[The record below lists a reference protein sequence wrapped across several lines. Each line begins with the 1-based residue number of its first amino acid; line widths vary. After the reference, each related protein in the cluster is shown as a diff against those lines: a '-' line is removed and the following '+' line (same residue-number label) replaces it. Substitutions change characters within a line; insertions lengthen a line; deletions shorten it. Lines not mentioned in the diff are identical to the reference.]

1 MLKPAILFEQALQ
14 QKNMENWHNQDD
26 IYYSD
31 YNYKIKISEDTW
43 EQHQFVSL
51 DKKSDIIGYITYKI
65 DRVSM
70 SINSFGI
77 ISYDKGNTQFIK
89 DVIQVIDDI
98 FYKYNFNRLEW
109 FAYVNNPATRGRNQ
123 DDRRWNGR
131 HSWRGCVPGCYC
143 CCQGSTTQLRK
154 RRKRLSTQ
162 ADRQSIQK
170 YSRGLTCHCLKNSIS

>member
-14 QKNMENWHNQDD
+14 QKNMENWHNQED

-31 YNYKIKISEDTW
+31 YNSKIKISEDTW

-51 DKKSDIIGYITYKI
+51 DKKGDIIGYITYKI
-65 DRVSM
+65 DRASM

-109 FAYVNNPATRGRNQ
+109 FAYVDNPAIKGYRKFIKRFGGRECGYYRQ
-123 DDRRWNGR
+123 IGIMQNGKLGDGVR
-131 HSWRGCVPGCYC
+131 FEILKSDFK
-143 CCQGSTTQLRK
+143 RK
-154 RRKRLSTQ
+154 
-162 ADRQSIQK
+162 
-170 YSRGLTCHCLKNSIS
+170 